1 VTATLVGT
9 PDPSPRPGRRLIA
22 TGVKR
27 GAGRLVVEPYEPKPK
42 PKPLPTEP
50 RARRRTLAL
59 RVW

>member
-1 VTATLVGT
+1 MTATLVAT
-9 PDPSPRPGRRLIA
+9 PDPSPRPSRRLIA
-22 TGVKR
+22 SGVKR
-27 GAGRLVVEPYEPKPK
+27 GTGRLVVEPYEPK

>member
-1 VTATLVGT
+1 MTATLVAT
-9 PDPSPRPGRRLIA
+9 PDPSRRPSRRLIA

-27 GAGRLVVEPYEPKPK
+27 GKGRLVVESYV
-42 PKPLPTEP
+42 PKPLPSEP

>member
-1 VTATLVGT
+1 MTATLVAT
-9 PDPSPRPGRRLIA
+9 PDPDRRPSRRLIA

-27 GAGRLVVEPYEPKPK
+27 GAGRLVVEPYEPKP
-42 PKPLPTEP
+42 LPTEP

>member
-1 VTATLVGT
+1 MTATLVAT

-27 GAGRLVVEPYEPKPK
+27 GVGPLVVEPFE
-42 PKPLPTEP
+42 PKPLPSDP